1 MIFVLLTSC
10 LTLAVPSCSCAPVA
24 AGQDA
29 KLDVLQWEELGPS
42 PISGGNTGRVSAVA
56 PSATDPDRLY
66 VAGADGGVWR
76 SDDAGAN
83 WTPLTDHMPTQ
94 AVGALAV
101 DPTDDDVVYVGT
113 GEANFANHSRY
124 GLGLYKSTDGGATWE
139 HLAKTVFGGRCF
151 SRLLIDPTNSAVL
164 YASITRAGGFPELA
178 AAKGHPGATGDLG
191 VFKSLDGGVNWTR
204 LSGGLPNLSTTDL
217 ALDPSDPT
225 ILYAGVGRIFGHARN
240 GVYKTTDAGLT
251 WTKLG
256 GGLPTSIFGRVSV
269 ALAPSQPGRVFAL
282 ITDDATSTGLS
293 AVTLGAYR
301 SDDGGASWTVLPV
314 GSIQAT
320 YGWYLSVISVNPTD
334 ASQVLMGGLNLVRSN
349 DAGASWST
357 VTPPHVDLH
366 ALAWDAA
373 GRLLAGDDG
382 GLHRSTNAGNSWTS
396 LNHGLGL
403 VQLYAGLSSHPTQD
417 ETFFGGFQDNGTNKR
432 SAPGKS
438 WSSVFGGDGG
448 WTQVDQV
455 NPNRV
460 FVEYQGT
467 ANLYLSTTGGGG
479 FTWSGNGIDPLDRNC
494 FLPPFLIQQGDS
506 SRMLYATHRVYRST
520 DGGANW
526 DAISIDLS
534 GGAGAIRC
542 LAQASSNPSIVYAA
556 TNDGRVLR
564 SDNGGASFT
573 TLLTGHPGWP
583 RVTREITVHP
593 RKPRRVYLAGAAF
606 GVDQIRR
613 STDWGTTWKTRD
625 GDLPDVPVNVIEI
638 ALLEEGEALFAGTD
652 AGLFVS
658 FDSGVHW
665 GRYGSGLPHA
675 CVIDVAVD
683 MARKRVVVAT
693 QGRGVWRAP
702 LVRPIGPR

>member
-1 MIFVLLTSC
+1 MILSLLTSA
-10 LTLAVPSCSCAPVA
+10 LALAVPNGSCASVEA
-24 AGQDA
+24 VQDDNR
-29 KLDVLQWEELGPS
+29 DVLQWEELGPS

-56 PSATDPDRLY
+56 PSGTDPSRLY

-76 SDDAGAN
+76 SDDAGAS
-83 WTPLTDHMPTQ
+83 WTPLTDDMPTQ

-101 DPTDDDVVYVGT
+101 DPTNDDVIYVGT

-139 HLAKTVFGGRCF
+139 HLAEGVFGGRCF
-151 SRLLIDPTNSAVL
+151 SRLLIDPTNTAVL

-217 ALDPSDPT
+217 ALDPSDPQ
-225 ILYAGVGRIFGHARN
+225 ILYAGVGRIFGHAQN

-256 GGLPTSIFGRVSV
+256 GGLPTSTFGRVSV
-269 ALAPSQPGRVFAL
+269 AVAPSQPSRVFAL
-282 ITDDATSTGLS
+282 ITNDATSSGGS
-293 AVTLGAYR
+293 ADTLGAYR
-301 SDDGGASWTVLPV
+301 SDDGGASWTALPV
-314 GSIQAT
+314 GSIQAS

-349 DAGASWST
+349 NAGASWST

-382 GLHRSTNAGNSWTS
+382 GLHRSTTAGNSWTS

-403 VQLYAGLSSHPTQD
+403 VQLYAGFSSHPTQD

-432 SAPGKS
+432 SAPGKN

-448 WTQVDQV
+448 WTQVDQAS
-455 NPNRV
+455 PQRV

-467 ANLYLSTTGGGG
+467 ANLYLSTSGGGG
-479 FTWSGNGIDPLDRNC
+479 FNWSGSGIDSGDRNC
-494 FLPPFLIQQGDS
+494 FLPPFLIQEGDS

-520 DGGANW
+520 NGGGNW
-526 DAISIDLS
+526 AAISSDLS

-564 SDNGGASFT
+564 SDNGGATFT

-593 RKPRRVYLAGAAF
+593 RRPRRVYLAGAAF
-606 GVDQIRR
+606 GVAQVRR
-613 STDWGTTWKTRD
+613 STNWGTTWKTRD

-638 ALLEEGEALFAGTD
+638 ALLDEGEALFAGTD
-652 AGLFVS
+652 SGLFVS
-658 FDSGVHW
+658 FDSGGHW
-665 GRYGSGLPHA
+665 GRYGSGLPNA

-683 MARKRVVVAT
+683 MVRERVVVAT

-702 LVRPIGPR
+702 LMRPIGAR